1 MSLAFPLGMV
11 NVLFSIFEE
20 TRENLVVLVISP
32 LNIIQ
37 KDQLSVLKEHGI
49 SSCRLDIVAN
59 VVHGLEDDK
68 ETEYMCTSDEN
79 FEDVKHG
86 KIQIVF
92 CHTEAL
98 FNTNKGRELLDGVFN
113 QHVVSVVIDECHII
127 EKW

>member
-1 MSLAFPLGMV
+1 MV

-59 VVHGLEDDK
+59 VVHGLENDK
-68 ETEYMCTSDEN
+68 ETEYMCKSDEN

-86 KIQIVF
+86 KFQIVF
-92 CHTEAL
+92 CHPEAL
-98 FNTNKGRELLDGVFN
+98 FNTNKGRELLNGVFN